1 MKEAR
6 PRYPRFAL
14 CGLNC
19 GLCPMYHISESS
31 HCTGCGGEGR
41 PTCPILRCSEQHG
54 QVEFCSLCEDYP
66 CERYQEDDPYDS
78 FLPTRNVRRDLALLQ
93 EEGLDSYRTMLDEK
107 VELLKF
113 LLAHYNDGRRKT
125 LFCTAINL
133 LPLADCREVTAQLQA
148 SAAPEMS
155 LKEKGAL
162 AASLLQAKAEERQ
175 ISLKLRRKK

>member
-6 PRYPRFAL
+6 RRYPRFAL

-41 PTCPILRCSEQHG
+41 PSCPILRCSEQHG
-54 QVEFCSLCEDYP
+54 HVEFGSLCADYP
-66 CERYQEDDPYDS
+66 CERYQEDDAYDS

-107 VELLKF
+107 VGAAQIFAGQLQRWSTQNAF
-113 LLAHYNDGRRKT
+113 SAQPSICCRCGW
-125 LFCTAINL
+125 A
-133 LPLADCREVTAQLQA
+133 REVT
-148 SAAPEMS
+148 
-155 LKEKGAL
+155 
-162 AASLLQAKAEERQ
+162 
-175 ISLKLRRKK
+175 RRSPSR